1 MPTISLTAIR
11 THAATTETR
20 AVRRWGLTD
29 EASRF
34 SRLLRRDGSQRPD
47 EHVLP
52 SREAARAGRAERQVR
67 RGHRV
72 LLDRGFGLLQ
82 RPEWMMDLGAMEA
95 TAIGGVEAVALGEEP
110 VQRARLGVEGLA
122 GRPVAAVEAPVGCT
136 GPRTRVGDV
145 RAARLHGHPCM
156 EIRQL
161 VVPTGGLDGQAARR
175 VQAEEPDAGPLFRR
189 HVSKG

>member
-20 AVRRWGLTD
+20 AVRRWGLTG

-34 SRLLRRDGSQRPD
+34 SRLLRVERAQRPD

-82 RPEWMMDLGAMEA
+82 RPEWMVDLGAMEA
-95 TAIGGVEAVALGEEP
+95 TAIGGVKAVALGEEP
-110 VQRARLGVEGLA
+110 VQRARLGVEDA
-122 GRPVAAVEAPVGCT
+122 PGRAIATLEAPVRRT
-136 GPRTRVGDV
+136 GARTRVGDV
-145 RAARLHGHPCM
+145 RATSPDRHLRM

-161 VVPTGGLDGQAARR
+161 VVPTGGLDGQAA
-175 VQAEEPDAGPLFRR
+175 
-189 HVSKG
+189 